1 MKILN
6 GIKKLVKKGV
16 ATVKHCISAIKSGV
30 RSCVSAICGALTR
43 VKAAAV
49 CPAAGEGYVD
59 TGVKIIISVVIG
71 GLLLAGLYTLF
82 NSTILPTLG
91 TKISEM
97 FSYTGA

>member
-1 MKILN
+1 MKTLN
-6 GIKKLVKKGV
+6 GFKKLVKKGV
-16 ATVKHCISAIKSGV
+16 SAVKHCISAVKAFV
-30 RSCVSAICGALTR
+30 LSCISVICGALTR
-43 VKAAAV
+43 VKAAV

>member
-6 GIKKLVKKGV
+6 GFKKLVKKGV
-16 ATVKHCISAIKSGV
+16 SAVKNCISAIKSGV

-43 VKAAAV
+43 VKVAV
-49 CPAAGEGYVD
+49 CPVAGEGYVD

-82 NSTILPTLG
+82 NSTIMPTVT
-91 TKISEM
+91 TKIQGL
-97 FSYTGA
+97 FNYAG

>member
-6 GIKKLVKKGV
+6 GFKKLVKKGV
-16 ATVKHCISAIKSGV
+16 SAVKNCFSVVKAFVLSCISAI
-30 RSCVSAICGALTR
+30 CGTLTR
-43 VKAAAV
+43 VKAAV
-49 CPAAGEGYVD
+49 CPATGEGYVD

>member
-6 GIKKLVKKGV
+6 GFKKLVKKGV
-16 ATVKHCISAIKSGV
+16 SAVKNCFSVVKAFVLSCISAI
-30 RSCVSAICGALTR
+30 CGTLTR
-43 VKAAAV
+43 VKAAV
-49 CPAAGEGYVD
+49 CPATGEGYVD

-82 NSTILPTLG
+82 NSTILPTIG

>member
-6 GIKKLVKKGV
+6 GFKKLVKKGV
-16 ATVKHCISAIKSGV
+16 AAVKNCISAVKAFV
-30 RSCVSAICGALTR
+30 LSCISAICGALTR
-43 VKAAAV
+43 VKAAV

-97 FSYTGA
+97 LDRKSVV

>member
-6 GIKKLVKKGV
+6 GFKKLVKKGV
-16 ATVKHCISAIKSGV
+16 SAVKNCFSVVKAFVLSCISAI
-30 RSCVSAICGALTR
+30 CGTLTR
-43 VKAAAV
+43 VKAAV